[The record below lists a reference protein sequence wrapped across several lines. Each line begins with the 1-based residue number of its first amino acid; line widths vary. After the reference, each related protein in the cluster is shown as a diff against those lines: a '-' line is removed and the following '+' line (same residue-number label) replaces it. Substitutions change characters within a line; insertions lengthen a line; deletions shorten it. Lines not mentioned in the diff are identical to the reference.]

1 MDSSWVN
8 NGILGI
14 LLIGRQA
21 LWPAAGDRR
30 VTRMHQQPHPEQD
43 LDAQRFAHLFEHV
56 QDAIVD
62 FELVDDEPVVRA
74 VNDAFVDLFG
84 YEPSAVRGESLNS
97 LIVPSWL
104 AGESD
109 RFDERTASG
118 KQNHAVVDRRTD
130 EGVKTVLYRGVP
142 YDDGDRGFAIYTDLT
157 DEIRQ
162 ERQLAVLNRVLRHN
176 LRTEVNVLTG
186 HAEELVEAADS
197 PEQVAAAETIHD
209 SALTLSRLGDEAR
222 DVEQALDADPTLDP
236 IEIEAAVEAAR
247 EAVELVDRANLAVDV
262 DDAPRALSGGHLDRA
277 LASLLD
283 NAVRHSDAATP
294 VVTVSA
300 RETDGGVAITVID
313 DGPGLPDRERRL
325 LTGELDLTPLDHGN
339 GLGLWLVRWIVTA
352 YGGAVEC
359 ADRPE
364 GGSAITILLNSPADP

>member
-1 MDSSWVN
+1 
-8 NGILGI
+8 
-14 LLIGRQA
+14 
-21 LWPAAGDRR
+21 
-30 VTRMHQQPHPEQD
+30 MHQQPHPEQD

-84 YEPSAVRGESLNS
+84 YEPSEVQGESLNS

-236 IEIEAAVEAAR
+236 IEIEAAVDDAR
-247 EAVELVDRANLAVDV
+247 EAVELLDRADLVVDV
-262 DDAPRALSGGHLDRA
+262 GDVPRALTGGHLDRA

-300 RETDGGVAITVID
+300 RETDDGVAITVTD

-352 YGGAVEC
+352 YGGAVEYT
-359 ADRPE
+359 DRPE